1 MGRPLDSP
9 LYCITLHGITII
21 IINPIIIKYWG
32 IINIKV
38 TAIYYNM
45 DFPVIKFLIALAIG
59 ALVGIERERRIKRT
73 EFAGIRT
80 FMLISLVGALSA
92 YLSGKFFLA
101 FPVAFLGI
109 ILLIVVSYTAST
121 REGGDIGVTGEV
133 AALVTFLL
141 GAMCVA
147 YDYRL
152 AVMLSIIVTAILALK
167 RYIHVAVRRISER
180 EMIDTIKFL
189 IIAFVILPLLP
200 DTATGP

>member
-1 MGRPLDSP
+1 M
-9 LYCITLHGITII
+9 
-21 IINPIIIKYWG
+21 
-32 IINIKV
+32 
-38 TAIYYNM
+38 
-45 DFPVIKFLIALAIG
+45 IALAIG